1 LLARL
6 ISVSWLSERFFLYV
20 IEDGRWHRLD
30 DVAEELGISLSRVRE
45 AADYLDNVFIEYDRE
60 KGEVRIKDWVKG
72 FPRGEWTEPGKK
84 SYGTVIIPKG
94 GSIRVQDV
102 EISNDL
108 DLDVEV
114 TFMVTDERLK
124 HVSIGK
130 LEKAEQK

>member
-1 LLARL
+1 
-6 ISVSWLSERFFLYV
+6 LSERFFLYV
-20 IEDGRWHRLD
+20 IEDGCWHRIE

-60 KGEVRIKDWVKG
+60 KGEVRIKDWVKR
-72 FPRGEWTEPGKK
+72 FPAGEWTEPGKK
-84 SYGTVIIPKG
+84 SFGTVIIPRG

-114 TFMVTDERLK
+114 TFMVAEEKLK

>member
-1 LLARL
+1 MAELYGL
-6 ISVSWLSERFFLYV
+6 IDYAKL
-20 IEDGRWHRLD
+20 
-30 DVAEELGISLSRVRE
+30 AEELRKELTSGDPATKKLLIELLRQAIREELTSGDANTRKLLTDLALS
-45 AADYLDNVFIEYDRE
+45 AIL
-60 KGEVRIKDWVKG
+60 KDWVKN

-84 SYGTVIIPKG
+84 SFGTVIIPRG

-108 DLDVEV
+108 DLDIEV
-114 TFMVTDERLK
+114 TFMVAEERLK